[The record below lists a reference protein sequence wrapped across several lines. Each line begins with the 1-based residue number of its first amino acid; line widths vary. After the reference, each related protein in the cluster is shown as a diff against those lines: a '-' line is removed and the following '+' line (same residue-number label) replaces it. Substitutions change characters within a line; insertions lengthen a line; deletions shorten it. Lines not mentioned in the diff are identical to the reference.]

1 MADELPFKACR
12 TLNALPGFAFGLE
25 SSAADDSPDDGVV
38 PRRRR
43 RAAIAL
49 TAATRISHKSF
60 ERGRV

>member
-12 TLNALPGFAFGLE
+12 TLNALPGFAFGFE
-25 SSAADDSPDDGVV
+25 SSAADDSPDEGVV

-49 TAATRISHKSF
+49 TAAAKFSHKNLKS
-60 ERGRV
+60 GRD